1 MSYRQIKGTTIEVP
15 DWVPEQAFKA
25 PEWEKVPAS
34 EEFSEAKLAK
44 SRLAIAYIR
53 NKYFGSDVNRS
64 DVKARPTRA
73 AEKTKPQLR

>member
-34 EEFSEAKLAK
+34 EDFSEAKLEK

-53 NKYFGSDVNRS
+53 NKYFGSESSQRKNR
-64 DVKARPTRA
+64 V

>member
-1 MSYRQIKGTTIEVP
+1 MDYRQIKGTTIEVP

-25 PEWEKVPAS
+25 PAWEKAPAS
-34 EEFSEAKLAK
+34 AEFSEAKLAK

-53 NKYFGSDVNRS
+53 NKYFGSDTTEKPIRS
-64 DVKARPTRA
+64 

>member
-1 MSYRQIKGTTIEVP
+1 MSYRQIEGTTIEVP
-15 DWVPEQAFKA
+15 DWVH
-25 PEWEKVPAS
+25 VPAFA
-34 EEFSEAKLAK
+34 EFSEAKLAK

-64 DVKARPTRA
+64 DLKARPTRA